1 MGFLLAQYVP
11 PGRSNELMKPT
22 NEEIYNA
29 LLVIR
34 ETCVNSEGCNDC
46 PLRCHSTEGRCYL
59 INEIPNKWNVNKLDD
74 WRAFNV

>member
-11 PGRSNELMKPT
+11 PGRSDELMKPT

-34 ETCVNSEGCNDC
+34 EECVNRERYSEC
-46 PLRCHSTEGRCYL
+46 PLRTPFTQERCYL
-59 INEIPNKWNVNKLDD
+59 KNENPNEWILNKPDE